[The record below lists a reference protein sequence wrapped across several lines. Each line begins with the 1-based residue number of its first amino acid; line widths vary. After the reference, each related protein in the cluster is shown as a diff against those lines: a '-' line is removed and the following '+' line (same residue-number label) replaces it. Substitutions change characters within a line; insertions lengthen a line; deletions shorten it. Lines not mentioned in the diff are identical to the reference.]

1 MELEETQGTFQSP
14 VHGNSS
20 ISAHFDVSAAA
31 QNDGSCLV
39 SACFRVPGGRK
50 AWMNGQAAVPS
61 SCCWAE
67 GAELKMHFKL
77 RRAVTFRRLLHSC
90 TAPMLAHALES
101 APILISAL
109 LLLFLF
115 FSHLFP
121 KLLGGS
127 TCLYNCAFTKNKTKN
142 KKHTSVFSLSEA
154 AVVKHRSN

>member
-20 ISAHFDVSAAA
+20 ISAHFDVSSAA

-39 SACFRVPGGRK
+39 SACFCVPGGRK
-50 AWMNGQAAVPS
+50 AWMNGQPAVPS
-61 SCCWAE
+61 SCGWAE

-77 RRAVTFRRLLHSC
+77 RRAMTFRRLLHSC

-101 APILISAL
+101 ALILISAL

-115 FSHLFP
+115 FFP
-121 KLLGGS
+121 
-127 TCLYNCAFTKNKTKN
+127 
-142 KKHTSVFSLSEA
+142 SLS
-154 AVVKHRSN
+154 

>member
-20 ISAHFDVSAAA
+20 ISAHFDVSSAA

-39 SACFRVPGGRK
+39 SACFCVPGGRQ

-61 SCCWAE
+61 SCGWAE

-77 RRAVTFRRLLHSC
+77 RRAMTFRRLLHSC

-101 APILISAL
+101 ALILISAL

-115 FSHLFP
+115 FFPHLFP

-127 TCLYNCAFTKNKTKN
+127 TCLYNCAFTK
-142 KKHTSVFSLSEA
+142 KHTSVFSLSEA